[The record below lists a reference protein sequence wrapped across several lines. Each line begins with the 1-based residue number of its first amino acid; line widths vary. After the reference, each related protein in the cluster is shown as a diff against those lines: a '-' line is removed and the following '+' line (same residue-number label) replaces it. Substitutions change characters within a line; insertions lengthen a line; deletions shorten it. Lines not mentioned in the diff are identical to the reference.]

1 MIDNDIIYTIN
12 PEPLQLWL
20 RDQLTQTTQNK
31 LAKEMAIARPILG
44 EILQGRFKLKGSTIK
59 AFAKKLKITP
69 ERLLQQ
75 LGDGLVEEYEGLP
88 VDDLA
93 LIPVFDIEAAAGAG
107 SYAGD
112 IVQIV
117 GLEKMWLRKEYGATD
132 SLEGIRVSGDS
143 MEPTLFDGDVVL
155 VDRNDAMPKDGV
167 YVLRIEDN
175 LFVKRLSRLPNNKIE
190 VISDNPSYSKYEID
204 LKKPPTNFQVIGRVL
219 MKCQKI

>member
-1 MIDNDIIYTIN
+1 
-12 PEPLQLWL
+12 
-20 RDQLTQTTQNK
+20 
-31 LAKEMAIARPILG
+31 
-44 EILQGRFKLKGSTIK
+44 
-59 AFAKKLKITP
+59 
-69 ERLLQQ
+69 
-75 LGDGLVEEYEGLP
+75 
-88 VDDLA
+88 
-93 LIPVFDIEAAAGAG
+93 
-107 SYAGD
+107 
-112 IVQIV
+112 
-117 GLEKMWLRKEYGATD
+117 
-132 SLEGIRVSGDS
+132 

>member
-1 MIDNDIIYTIN
+1 MIDNDITYTID
-12 PEPLQLWL
+12 PQFLQAWL
-20 RDQLTQTTQNK
+20 RDRLSETTQNK
-31 LAKEMAIARPILG
+31 LARDMEISRPILG
-44 EILQGRFKLKGSTIK
+44 EILQGRSKLKGSTIK
-59 AFAKKLKITP
+59 AFAKKMRISPDK
-69 ERLLQQ
+69 LLGH
-75 LGDGLVEEYEGLP
+75 LTTEYSDFTR
-88 VDDLA
+88 DDLA
-93 LIPVFDIEAAAGAG
+93 FIPVFDIEAAAGAG

-190 VISDNPSYSKYEID
+190 VISDNPSYSKYAID